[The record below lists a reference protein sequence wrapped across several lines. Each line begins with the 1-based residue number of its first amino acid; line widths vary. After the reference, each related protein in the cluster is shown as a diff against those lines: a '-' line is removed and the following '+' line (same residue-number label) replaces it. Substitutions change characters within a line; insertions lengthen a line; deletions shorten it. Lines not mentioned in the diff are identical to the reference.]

1 MPTALELT
9 SAERQS
15 YIEALRRRMALLETP
30 LTRDETLK
38 REQLLAQARLAAREI
53 KARFAARRV
62 ILFGSLAHGAWFR
75 PDSDVDL
82 AVEGL
87 EGEAYWQAWRL
98 AEQVITD
105 RRVDLIDVDTASP
118 SLRQAIEQHGISL

>member
-15 YIEALRRRMALLETP
+15 YIEVLRRRMALLDRP
-30 LTRDETLK
+30 LTSEEASE
-38 REQLLAQARLAAREI
+38 REQLLAQARSAAREI
-53 KARFAARRV
+53 KTRFGARRV

-118 SLRQAIEQHGISL
+118 SLRRTIEHRGIEL